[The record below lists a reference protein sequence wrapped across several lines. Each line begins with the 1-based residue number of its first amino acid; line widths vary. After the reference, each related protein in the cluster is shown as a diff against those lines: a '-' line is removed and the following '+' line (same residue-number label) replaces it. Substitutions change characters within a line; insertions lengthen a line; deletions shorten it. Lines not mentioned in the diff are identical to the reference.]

1 MSNNPDF
8 GNQFGSSP
16 STSAS
21 SINTDTAAQVAVQY
35 LLVAMAGRRY
45 GVRLDSLQE
54 VVRYSQLSVAPVPN
68 SPEWLDG
75 ITSLRGSILS
85 AVNLRSFLGLS
96 RSSVGMPEKAS
107 PSFVGFGRSSPR
119 LLVVSTNDLTI
130 GLIVD
135 DIEGVIFVQLDQ
147 IHMLEAYSAF
157 QSDPALAY
165 LDGFYPDL
173 ENKREVALLNLSRLI
188 VSTQMLKFEPAKI

>member
-8 GNQFGSSP
+8 GTQFGSSTP
-16 STSAS
+16 NA
-21 SINTDTAAQVAVQY
+21 NTAAQAAVQY

-96 RSSVGMPEKAS
+96 RSSGGMPDKTS
-107 PSFVGFGRSSPR
+107 PGFVGFGRSSPR

-147 IHMLEAYSAF
+147 IQVLEAYPAF

-165 LDGFYPDL
+165 LEGIYPAQPTPLDRFNSDV
-173 ENKREVALLNLSRLI
+173 EI
-188 VSTQMLKFEPAKI
+188 

>member
-8 GNQFGSSP
+8 GLQSSLSNSNSP
-16 STSAS
+16 SSTGTA
-21 SINTDTAAQVAVQY
+21 AAQVAVQY
-35 LLVAMAGRRY
+35 LLVSMAGRRY
-45 GVRLDSLQE
+45 GVRLDNLQE

-85 AVNLRSFLGLS
+85 AVNLRSFLGLNRAS
-96 RSSVGMPEKAS
+96 GGMPDKVS
-107 PSFVGFGRSSPR
+107 PGFVGFGRSSPR

-130 GLIVD
+130 GIIVD
-135 DIEGVIFVQLDQ
+135 DIEGVIFVQLDGIQ
-147 IHMLEAYSAF
+147 PLEAYPAF
-157 QSDPALAY
+157 QADPALGY
-165 LDGFYPDL
+165 LDGIYPDL
-173 ENKREVALLNLSRLI
+173 ENKREVALLNLRRLL

>member
-1 MSNNPDF
+1 
-8 GNQFGSSP
+8 
-16 STSAS
+16 
-21 SINTDTAAQVAVQY
+21 VAI
-35 LLVAMAGRRY
+35 AGRRY
-45 GVRLDSLQE
+45 GVRLDNLQE

-96 RSSVGMPEKAS
+96 RSSGVITDKAS
-107 PSFVGFGRSSPR
+107 PGFVGFGRSSPR
-119 LLVVSTNDLTI
+119 LLVVSTNDLTVGI
-130 GLIVD
+130 IVD
-135 DIEGVIFVQLDQ
+135 DIEGVIFVQSEHIQL
-147 IHMLEAYSAF
+147 LETYPTF

-165 LDGFYPDL
+165 LDGIYLDL
-173 ENKREVALLNLSRLI
+173 EHKREVALLNLRRLI